1 MDKQQ
6 MSYEELVNHIEERKD
21 RMTKWDVVCWLIGY
35 QHVITAADWDNIVRL
50 YVDNFVD

>member
-1 MDKQQ
+1 MDKQ

-21 RMTKWDVVCWLIGY
+21 RMTKWDVVCCLIGY
-35 QHVITAADWDNIVRL
+35 QQVITAADWDNIMRL